1 MEIKR
6 NLSDDVEVG
15 ARPPVQNRGGGGGG
29 GGRQLLST
37 SQTCTFL
44 NNQGWRTNLL
54 SPWQVSIQRALIT
67 DQSVFGAQT
76 NDLSFQAFLIIDT
89 DRKKSHYGKVCLSQ
103 RLSRC
108 LFCRTALLKSFQY
121 VLTPFWLCTHHGFA
135 PIQKLGQVYGG
146 DVLLDCS

>member
-15 ARPPVQNRGGGGGG
+15 ARPPVQNLGEGGG

-37 SQTCTFL
+37 SQTYPFL

-54 SPWQVSIQRALIT
+54 SPWQVSIKRALIT

-76 NDLSFQAFLIIDT
+76 NDLSIQAFLIIDT
-89 DRKKSHYGKVCLSQ
+89 DRKKAIMGNY
-103 RLSRC
+103 
-108 LFCRTALLKSFQY
+108 
-121 VLTPFWLCTHHGFA
+121 A
-135 PIQKLGQVYGG
+135 PPNV
-146 DVLLDCS
+146 